1 MKSMRLGR
9 LTFYSGL
16 LAVALILAALTA
28 CANISGAPGG
38 GPKDVL
44 PPVLLAARPPQAAVD
59 FQGGVVT
66 MEFDEFI
73 ELREQDKIYVS
84 PVVKDVNYSYM
95 LKRVAVNIADTLRPD
110 YTYTIHFGH
119 SLVDLH
125 EANPIPDFHYVFST
139 GQTIDS
145 MFLEGRV
152 VKAVDYMPEDR
163 VRLLFYAHR
172 PDSFP
177 FDVEPDYVAIADKE
191 GRFRVIHI
199 KEGCYYVYGVVDDNQ
214 DYRIDPVTEM
224 MAYTDSCFPALKMV
238 PIPPLV
244 DSSAL
249 VDSLVL
255 AAEAAEALADSL
267 AWVAAYAAYDVAQ
280 DDTAA
285 WVDSLLTVA
294 VADADSASVR
304 QDDAAVYGGLADS
317 LPDSSSVVEPVLELY
332 LYRDYLPAFF
342 LKEATYKQR
351 SQINFTFYYPIDTI
365 EAMALIEMTDST
377 ETELDMPLTWQWADD
392 RRSAV
397 VHFPNHT
404 MEQCDVVM
412 RVNGY
417 QDTVSLYLADVV
429 RLRTDTAVLKLVVSV
444 GKLLATDTLSFKA
457 NFPAVFADTARMT
470 VWRFEQTERSV
481 TDTVWLN
488 AHISPVADTLDSLS
502 HIPPVADTLASSD
515 TALVPSSGGLPTA
528 DTAAFR
534 LIDTVRLFTDTLV
547 QPFGITQIDAWT
559 WAVSTK
565 QETGGQYALFL
576 QDSAVFDFFGRPNDT
591 TVLTWQIVEPEEGGD
606 LALDLQ
612 GLEPGA
618 VYVLQLVQGNENI
631 VQEIRVTDAGTV
643 EFLGLKPAQYTF
655 RLFKDDNDN
664 GRWDEG
670 DYVARRQPEKH
681 WYYHKTLRVEA
692 DWRIEDIWRI
702 E

>member
-9 LTFYSGL
+9 LTFYFGL

-73 ELREQDKIYVS
+73 ELREQDKIYAS
-84 PVVKDVNYSYM
+84 PVIKDVNYSYM
-95 LKRVAVNIADTLRPD
+95 LKKVTVDIADTLRPD
-110 YTYTIHFGH
+110 YTYTIHFGR

-139 GQTIDS
+139 GRTIDS

-152 VKAVDYMPEDR
+152 VKAVDYKPEDR
-163 VRLLFYAHR
+163 VRLLFHAHR

-177 FDVEPDYVAIADKE
+177 FDVEPDYVAIADKD
-191 GRFRVIHI
+191 GLFRVIHM
-199 KEGCYYVYGVVDDNQ
+199 KAGCYYVYGVMDENQ

-224 MAYTDSCFPALKMV
+224 MAFTDTCVQARKMV
-238 PIPPLV
+238 PVSLPLPV

-294 VADADSASVR
+294 VTDADSASVR
-304 QDDAAVYGGLADS
+304 QDDAAVYDGLADS

-342 LKEATYKQR
+342 LKEAAYKQR
-351 SQINFTFYYPIDTI
+351 SQIDFTFYYPIDTI
-365 EAMALIEMTDST
+365 EAMALIEITDST

-417 QDTVSLYLADVV
+417 HDTVSLYLADAV
-429 RLRTDTAVLKLVVSV
+429 RLRNDTAKLQLTAVS
-444 GKLLATDTLSFKA
+444 GRLLATDTLSFKA
-457 NFPAVFADTARMT
+457 NFPAVFADTGRMA

-481 TDTVWLN
+481 TDTVWLE
-488 AHISPVADTLDSLS
+488 PDTLSLY
-502 HIPPVADTLASSD
+502 PDTLS
-515 TALVPSSGGLPTA
+515 VRSGV
-528 DTAAFR
+528 AFR
-534 LIDTVRLFTDTLV
+534 LVDTVRLFTDTLV

-612 GLEPGA
+612 GLELGA